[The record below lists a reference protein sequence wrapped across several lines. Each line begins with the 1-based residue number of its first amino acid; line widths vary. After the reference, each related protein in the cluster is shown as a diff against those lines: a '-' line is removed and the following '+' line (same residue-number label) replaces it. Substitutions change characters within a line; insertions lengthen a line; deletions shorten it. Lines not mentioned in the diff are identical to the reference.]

1 MPETIADDSVGIVKT
16 QIIHSSEALVLEC
29 GKTLSE
35 YDIAYETYGELNA
48 DASNAILI
56 CHALSGDQHAAGYHS
71 MDDKK
76 AGWWDSAIGPG
87 KAIDTNRFFV
97 VCINN
102 LGGCKGSSGPN
113 MINPATGRYW
123 GPDFPIVTV
132 KDWVLCQHRFMLSLN
147 IAHWCAVIG
156 GSLGGMQVLQWTID
170 FPDLIKYAIVIA
182 AAPKLSAQN
191 IAFNEVARQSIM
203 ADPDF
208 CDGRYL
214 EKNTVPRRGLMLA
227 RMLGHITYLSDDAM
241 RDKFG
246 RELREG
252 KLNFGFDVDF
262 QVESYLRYQ
271 GRSFVDRFD
280 ANTYLLMTKTL
291 DYFDPAS
298 AYDDNLALALRRTSA
313 KFLVIS
319 FTSDWRFAPER
330 SREIVKQLLQAEKQ
344 VSYIEIE
351 ANQGHDAFL
360 IPIPHYMNVFASYM
374 NNISMTLS

>member
-1 MPETIADDSVGIVKT
+1 MPETIADDSVGIVET
-16 QIIHSSEALVLEC
+16 QIIHFSEALTLEC
-29 GKTLSE
+29 GKTLAE

-48 DASNAILI
+48 DASNAVLI

-71 MDDKK
+71 MEDRKP
-76 AGWWDSAIGPG
+76 GWWDSAIGPG
-87 KAIDTNRFFV
+87 KAIDTNHFFV
-97 VCINN
+97 VSLNN

-113 MINPATGRYW
+113 TINPVTSKYW

-132 KDWVLCQHRFMLSLN
+132 KDWILCQYRFMRALN
-147 IAHWCAVIG
+147 IDYWCAVIG

-170 FPDLIKYAIVIA
+170 YPDLIRNAVVIA

-203 ADPDF
+203 SDPDF

-241 RDKFG
+241 RNKFG

-271 GRSFVDRFD
+271 GSSFVDRFD

-291 DYFDPAS
+291 DYFDPAGK
-298 AYDDNLALALRRTSA
+298 YGDDLAQALSQTDAR
-313 KFLVIS
+313 FLVIS

-330 SREIVKQLLQAEKQ
+330 SQEIVKALLQAEKQ
-344 VSYIEIE
+344 LSYIEIE

-360 IPIPHYMNVFASYM
+360 IPIPHYMNVFSSHMKIIAGG
-374 NNISMTLS
+374 LS